1 MKVKKQVVAGCVA
14 LLLALIMM
22 VACTDSSGG
31 PMVKDAVSTSG
42 LSVSSVSI
50 PPADDSATDSCPT
63 SHESETARED
73 ALPPAGNSL
82 PPDASESGG
91 AGKTEPPPAAPP
103 QSSTPKP
110 AAPPAPAP
118 VASSEAMEPPAPANP
133 PPQPASSE
141 PEPTPSAPTSTSAQP
156 PASESQQS
164 RTICN
169 TCGADIT
176 GNVPA
181 HGDGHLLNGENFSYR
196 VE

>member
-1 MKVKKQVVAGCVA
+1 MKVKKQVVAGCVV

-22 VACTDSSGG
+22 VACTDSFDGS
-31 PMVKDAVSTSG
+31 MVQDADTSSG
-42 LSVSSVSI
+42 LPASAASI
-50 PPADDSATDSCPT
+50 PPADDSATDSCQV
-63 SHESETARED
+63 SDKSGTARDD

-82 PPDASESGG
+82 PPDTSESGG

-103 QSSTPKP
+103 PSSTPRP
-110 AAPPAPAP
+110 AADPAPAP
-118 VASSEAMEPPAPANP
+118 ASSSETAEPPAPANP
-133 PPQPASSE
+133 PPKPASSE
-141 PEPTPSAPTSTSAQP
+141 PEPPSSTSTSTPVQP
-156 PASESQQS
+156 PAPEPPQS